1 MAGIRFPKDFE
12 TRMIE
17 TLGDNWAAFAS
28 SHDQP
33 SPVSVRLN
41 PGKPFHTYTQPVPWT
56 KYGFYLPDRPSFTLD
71 PLFHAG
77 CFYVQEASSMFLE
90 QAILQATN
98 VKASLNVLDLSAAPG
113 GKSTHLLSLI
123 SRDSLLVSNEVI
135 RTRANILSENIQKWG
150 HDNVIVTNND
160 PNDFQRLP
168 GFFDVIVVDAPCSGE
183 GLFRKDREAMDHW
196 STDNV
201 NLCARRQKRILEDI
215 WPALKE
221 GGILI
226 YSTCT
231 YNHSENEENLKWLKD
246 QQDAEP
252 VSLERDSQWNIE
264 ATGYDGIHGYR
275 FYPHRV
281 EGEGFFIALMR
292 KTSPQKETVMRRQTS
307 LMKPEKKII
316 AQLTSWIGL
325 SEEKLLFNINDLIR
339 FFPQSKI
346 NELELI
352 MKNLYI
358 IHAGTAIASMKH
370 DKIVPEHAAALSLF
384 IEKNSLVTI
393 PLELDQALQ
402 FLRKEALPL
411 ESTQRGFALVT
422 YNEVPLGWVNILPN
436 RLNNLYPSEWRIRM
450 QAR

>member
-1 MAGIRFPKDFE
+1 MAEIRFPKDFE

-17 TLGDNWAAFAS
+17 TLGGTWADFAS
-28 SHDQP
+28 SHEQP
-33 SPVSVRLN
+33 SPVSIRVN
-41 PGKPFHTYTQPVPWT
+41 PAKTFQRYTQPVPWT
-56 KYGFYLPDRPSFTLD
+56 KYGFYLADRPSFTLD

-90 QAILQATN
+90 QAILQTTN
-98 VKASLNVLDLSAAPG
+98 VAASLNVLDLSAAPG

-123 SRDSLLVSNEVI
+123 SMDSLLVSNEVV

-183 GLFRKDREAMDHW
+183 GLFRKDREAIDHW

-215 WPALKE
+215 WPSLKE
-221 GGILI
+221 GGVLI

-231 YNHSENEENLKWLKD
+231 YNHSENEENLKWMKD
-246 QQDAEP
+246 QWDAES
-252 VSLERDSQWNIE
+252 VSLELEARWNIE
-264 ATGYDGIHGYR
+264 VTDHDGIHGYR
-275 FYPHRV
+275 FYPHLV
-281 EGEGFFIALMR
+281 DGEGFFIAVMR
-292 KTSPQKETVMRRQTS
+292 KTSPQKESTMKRQTS
-307 LMKPEKKII
+307 LIKPEKKLI
-316 AQLTSWIGL
+316 AQLTSWIAL
-325 SEEKLLFNINDLIR
+325 SEEKLMFIINDLIR

-358 IHAGTAIASMKH
+358 IHAGTAVASVKH

-384 IEKNSLVTI
+384 IEKHNLATI
-393 PLELDQALQ
+393 PLELNQALQ
-402 FLRKEALPL
+402 FLRKEALPV

-422 YNEVPLGWVNILPN
+422 YNNAPLGWVNILPN

-450 QAR
+450 QSR

>member
-1 MAGIRFPKDFE
+1 MAEIRFPKDFE
-12 TRMIE
+12 ARMIE
-17 TLGDNWAAFAS
+17 ALAGDWTAFAA
-28 SHDQP
+28 SHEQP
-33 SPVSVRLN
+33 SPVSIRLN
-41 PGKPFHTYTQPVPWT
+41 PGKPSRTYSQAVPWT
-56 KYGFYLPDRPSFTLD
+56 KHGFYLADRPSFTLD

-90 QAILQATN
+90 QVMLQTTDL
-98 VKASLNVLDLSAAPG
+98 KAPLNILDLSAAPG
-113 GKSTHLLSLI
+113 GKSTHLLSLMNK
-123 SRDSLLVSNEVI
+123 DSLLVSNEVI
-135 RTRANILSENIQKWG
+135 RSRANILSENIQKWG

-160 PNDFQRLP
+160 PNDFQRLS

-183 GLFRKDREAMDHW
+183 GLFRKDHEAMEHW

-201 NLCARRQKRILEDI
+201 NLCARRQKRILEDV
-215 WPALKE
+215 WPSLKE

-231 YNHSENEENLKWLKD
+231 YNHSENEENLIWLRS
-246 QQDAEP
+246 QRDASTVP
-252 VSLERDSQWNIE
+252 LVLNSQWNIE
-264 ATGYDGIHGYR
+264 ARDYDGVHGYR

-281 EGEGFFIALMR
+281 EGEGFFIAVMR
-292 KTSPQKETVMRRQTS
+292 KTQPEKEILTRRHTS
-307 LMKPEKKII
+307 LVQPEKKLIPL
-316 AQLTSWIGL
+316 LTSWITL
-325 SEEKLLFNINDLIR
+325 SQEKLLFIINGLIR

-358 IHAGTAIASMKH
+358 IHAGTAIASVKH
-370 DKIVPEHAAALSLF
+370 DKLVPEHAVALSLY
-384 IEKNSLVTI
+384 IEKNNVATI

-402 FLRKEALPL
+402 FLRKEALPV

-422 YNEVPLGWVNILPN
+422 YNHMPLGWVNILAN

-450 QAR
+450 QTR